1 MTQAQ
6 LDLHNM
12 TPQVTQEQIDLQ
24 NQLEMHTADLITKP
38 LSNDSPIL
46 FLDTKETTDDPIQDQ
61 MEHQNIP
68 EQQNI
73 STILTKNK
81 TPSDPDQS
89 PDTPPPTKKKYEIM
103 KDPAFLSSPI
113 YPPIIPTKPQ
123 LSTTRDDYLVPILS
137 NHRFSFKSQL
147 TSLYMH
153 PTDYT
158 FKLYDKNQDF
168 FTSIASK
175 IMAPYHY
182 WLHNGIKIFSL
193 QFNFL
198 RPSIYDLKTD
208 ENDPSFLSTAQK
220 ATHHLT
226 YTRFLQH
233 SKPQNYIFANYKY
246 TSPFTMTNLYT
257 IDHSKITGYLRNY
270 DPIKQ
275 YFCLLPH
282 NDTSRPLIIP
292 QEYLIHFDDFLLPC
306 NIPTQIFKPL
316 TVIKHLVST
325 PLDDKDTSHYTALYK
340 QSYSYNE
347 LLFIAAKVISYMVR
361 TEQSLEIQTEQQR
374 QNKTRKTPPPS
385 PIKQTTSEKLTTILN
400 NRTLKD
406 LTQMLDPYKRNS
418 SDSPITTLNH
428 LIHCHNRTS
437 QLLQTLD
444 LDSQRITQS
453 SQAIQSA
460 LESMNTLFNTL
471 NIN

>member
-1 MTQAQ
+1 MTS
-6 LDLHNM
+6 
-12 TPQVTQEQIDLQ
+12 QVTQEQIDLQ
-24 NQLEMHTADLITKP
+24 NQLEMHTADLITQP
-38 LSNDSPIL
+38 LSNDSPVL
-46 FLDTKETTDDPIQDQ
+46 FLDTKETSDDPIPDQ

-68 EQQNI
+68 
-73 STILTKNK
+73 KNK
-81 TPSDPDQS
+81 TLSDHDQS
-89 PDTPPPTKKKYEIM
+89 PDTAPPTKKNYEIM

-123 LSTTRDDYLVPILS
+123 LSTTRDAYLVPILS
-137 NHRFSFKSQL
+137 TNRFSFKSQL

-153 PTDYT
+153 PTDYM

-175 IMAPYHY
+175 VMAPYHY
-182 WLHNGIKIFSL
+182 WLENGIKIFSI

-226 YTRFLQH
+226 YTRFVQH

-257 IDHSKITGYLRNY
+257 INHSKITGYLRNY
-270 DPIKQ
+270 DQIKQ

-282 NDTSRPLIIP
+282 KDTSRPLTVP
-292 QEYLIHFDDFLLPC
+292 QEYPFHFDDFLLPC
-306 NIPTQIFKPL
+306 NIPTQIVKPL

-325 PLDDKDTSHYTALYK
+325 PLDDKDISHYTALYK

-347 LLFIAAKVISYMVR
+347 LLFIAAKVISYMVQA
-361 TEQSLEIQTEQQR
+361 EQNLAVQHEQR
-374 QNKTRKTPPPS
+374 S
-385 PIKQTTSEKLTTILN
+385 
-400 NRTLKD
+400 
-406 LTQMLDPYKRNS
+406 
-418 SDSPITTLNH
+418 
-428 LIHCHNRTS
+428 
-437 QLLQTLD
+437 
-444 LDSQRITQS
+444 
-453 SQAIQSA
+453 
-460 LESMNTLFNTL
+460 
-471 NIN
+471 

>member
-6 LDLHNM
+6 LEFHNM
-12 TPQVTQEQIDLQ
+12 TSQVTQEQIELQ
-24 NQLEMHTADLITKP
+24 NQLEVHTADLITKP
-38 LSNDSPIL
+38 LSNDSPVF
-46 FLDTKETTDDPIQDQ
+46 FLDTKETSDDPNPDQ
-61 MEHQNIP
+61 MEHQNLP
-68 EQQNI
+68 
-73 STILTKNK
+73 LKNK
-81 TPSDPDQS
+81 TPSDHDQS
-89 PDTPPPTKKKYEIM
+89 PDTPPPTKRKYEIM

-113 YPPIIPTKPQ
+113 YPPIIPTKLQ

-137 NHRFSFKSQL
+137 TNRFSFKSQL

-158 FKLYDKNQDF
+158 CKLYDKNQDF
-168 FTSIASK
+168 FRSIASK
-175 IMAPYHY
+175 IMAPYQY
-182 WLHNGIKIFSL
+182 WLENGIKILSL

-208 ENDPSFLSTAQK
+208 EKDPSFLSTAQK

-257 IDHSKITGYLRNY
+257 IDHSKITGYLRNF

-282 NDTSRPLIIP
+282 NDTSRPLIVP

-306 NIPTQIFKPL
+306 NTPTQIVKPL

-347 LLFIAAKVISYMVR
+347 LLFIAAKVISYMV
-361 TEQSLEIQTEQQR
+361 QAEQQLAV
-374 QNKTRKTPPPS
+374 QNEQRSYNDHKSPTKS
-385 PIKQTTSEKLTTILN
+385 PIKQTTSEKLATILN

-406 LTQMLDPYKRNS
+406 LTQMLDPY
-418 SDSPITTLNH
+418 
-428 LIHCHNRTS
+428 
-437 QLLQTLD
+437 
-444 LDSQRITQS
+444 TQS
-453 SQAIQSA
+453 VRFSNHQS
-460 LESMNTLFNTL
+460 
-471 NIN
+471 